1 MWTIII
7 LIWSEKRV
15 TCFQHCSF
23 YFEWQTIHRGYG
35 KYYCELCFAVSFI
48 PQTVTSLLVKCDS
61 LSSCELWLSICFFTP
76 EVRISC
82 VLCEMTIDFLWNTI
96 SAPPPS
102 PHTHTCTHTLLYL
115 WRHFWPVYLKT
126 GFWLLFP
133 VVCLSPHSRSCPNM
147 RLLLQVYKNLVTQD
161 IFN

>member
-96 SAPPPS
+96 SPPP
-102 PHTHTCTHTLLYL
+102 PHTHTHAHTPSFTCGGIFTDPFI
-115 WRHFWPVYLKT
+115 WRQ
-126 GFWLLFP
+126 GFDYFFRWSAWVRIPEAVLTWGSYCRFI
-133 VVCLSPHSRSCPNM
+133 S
-147 RLLLQVYKNLVTQD
+147 
-161 IFN
+161 I